1 MYSFLVTAFHHLV
14 KSFGAQS
21 VSYHAFLIPVIHYST
36 DSNNQASVYLLEDGL
51 ELWNITV
58 QNSQQMSPDLLNL
71 FSNIK
76 PLLSRDTDIWKLCL
90 EIVDSYVVLDC
101 AQLFQFYGEFL
112 VAKYC
117 DLLNE
122 RIKIDVLLR
131 LMLSVGHM
139 FETPLNSIQ
148 LQLFEPFILKAMDL
162 ALNPE
167 VYPMIMA
174 M

>member
-1 MYSFLVTAFHHLV
+1 MTRWHLV

-21 VSYHAFLIPVIHYST
+21 VSHHAFPIPVIHCST
-36 DSNNQASVYLLEDGL
+36 DSNNQASAYLLEDGL
-51 ELWNITV
+51 ELWNT
-58 QNSQQMSPDLLNL
+58 NPSP
-71 FSNIK
+71 S
-76 PLLSRDTDIWKLCL
+76 
-90 EIVDSYVVLDC
+90 
-101 AQLFQFYGEFL
+101 
-112 VAKYC
+112 C

-122 RIKIDVLLR
+122 RNKIDVLLR

-148 LQLFEPFILKAMDL
+148 LQLFEPFILKAMNL

>member
-122 RIKIDVLLR
+122 TIKIDVLLR
-131 LMLSVGHM
+131 FVNPLSMG
-139 FETPLNSIQ
+139 TLNFFFLKFFLINR
-148 LQLFEPFILKAMDL
+148 LKLLF
-162 ALNPE
+162 
-167 VYPMIMA
+167 
-174 M
+174 

>member
-1 MYSFLVTAFHHLV
+1 
-14 KSFGAQS
+14 
-21 VSYHAFLIPVIHYST
+21 
-36 DSNNQASVYLLEDGL
+36 
-51 ELWNITV
+51 
-58 QNSQQMSPDLLNL
+58 MSPDLLNL

-122 RIKIDVLLR
+122 RNKIDVLLR

-148 LQLFEPFILKAMDL
+148 LQLFEPFILKAMNL